1 MKHGKKKICHPHFSQ
16 SRCHVLQ
23 AVFGTQNRF
32 SRRPWVSQLLTMGSA
47 SMCSHQ
53 KNTHGKYFPRVRKI
67 SAKYVDAEL
76 SDMFFLTKMFANNH
90 LPRGMAASGS
100 NKAMGRK
107 TLFSASTRSY
117 STRNMRRASA
127 KATSWA
133 PGKRDHMSHM
143 CQACAV
149 CRNTNAAHT
158 RDNGSRNSS
167 MCGWEM
173 VPAQGNG
180 AMCSQCS
187 LFEKSFF

>member
-1 MKHGKKKICHPHFSQ
+1 M
-16 SRCHVLQ
+16 
-23 AVFGTQNRF
+23 
-32 SRRPWVSQLLTMGSA
+32 SQLLTMGSA

-53 KNTHGKYFPRVRKI
+53 KNTHGKYFPRVRRI
-67 SAKYVDAEL
+67 SAQYVDAEL

-143 CQACAV
+143 CQSCAV

-187 LFEKSFF
+187 LFEKSIF